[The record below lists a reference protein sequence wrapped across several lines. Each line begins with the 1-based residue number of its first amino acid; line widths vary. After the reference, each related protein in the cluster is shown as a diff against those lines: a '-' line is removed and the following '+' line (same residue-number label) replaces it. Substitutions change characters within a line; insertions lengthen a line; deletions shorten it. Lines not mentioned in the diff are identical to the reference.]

1 MDSFTGKTSTFLNL
15 EITNDGFYPD
25 IKLGELQRFYR
36 VPTEHKNDV
45 IEHHIRLAI
54 SDCNHQLAVQKA
66 KWRAQGFTMLEQ
78 VDAAMIGDELAN
90 VEQYKRA
97 VFCRTVGLLV
107 MAFATMN
114 RREVAENQAKES
126 EDTIQYFLAQS
137 GRAIRRLLGLT
148 ENVSV
153 ELL

>member
-1 MDSFTGKTSTFLNL
+1 MSFTGKPDTFLNT

-36 VPTEHKNDV
+36 VPAEYKQDV
-45 IEHHIRLAI
+45 IEHHTRLAI
-54 SDCNHQLAVQKA
+54 SDCNAQLAVKKA
-66 KWRAQGFTMLEQ
+66 EWVALGHTILEEVDTGMIAQEF
-78 VDAAMIGDELAN
+78 AN

-97 VFCRTVGLLV
+97 VFCRAVGLLV
-107 MAFATMN
+107 MAFATLN
-114 RREVAENQAKES
+114 RREVAENQAKEG

>member
-1 MDSFTGKTSTFLNL
+1 MSFTGKPDTFLNT

-36 VPTEHKNDV
+36 VPAEYKNDV
-45 IEHHIRLAI
+45 IEHHTRLAI
-54 SDCNHQLAVQKA
+54 SDCNAQLAVKKA
-66 KWRAQGFTMLEQ
+66 EWVALGHTMLEQ
-78 VDAAMIGDELAN
+78 VDAAMIGDELTK

-97 VFCRTVGLLV
+97 VFCRSVGLLV
-107 MAFATMN
+107 MAFATLN
-114 RREVAENQAKES
+114 RREVAENHAKES
-126 EDTIQYFLAQS
+126 DETIQYFLAQS

>member
-1 MDSFTGKTSTFLNL
+1 MSFTGKPDTFLQT
-15 EITNDGFYPD
+15 EIRNDGFYPD

-36 VPTEHKNDV
+36 VPTEYKQDV
-45 IEHHIRLAI
+45 IEHHTRLAI
-54 SDCNHQLAVQKA
+54 SDCNEQLVVKKA
-66 KWRAQGFTMLEQ
+66 QWNLQGFTMLEQ
-78 VDAAMIGDELAN
+78 VDAAAIGEELAK

-97 VFCRTVGLLV
+97 VFCRAVGLLL

-114 RREVAENQAKES
+114 RREQAENLAKEG
-126 EDTIQYFLAQS
+126 EDTYQYFLAQS
-137 GRAIRRLLGLT
+137 GRAIRRLMGVT

>member
-1 MDSFTGKTSTFLNL
+1 MSFTGKPDTFLAI

-36 VPTEHKNDV
+36 VPTEYKQDV
-45 IEHHIRLAI
+45 IEHHTRLAI
-54 SDCNHQLAVQKA
+54 SDCNAQLAVRKA
-66 KWRAQGFTMLEQ
+66 EWIAQGNTMLEQ
-78 VDAAMIGDELAN
+78 VSSATVGGELAH

-97 VFCRTVGLLV
+97 VFCRALGLLL

-114 RREVAENQAKES
+114 RREQAENLAKES
-126 EDTIQYFLAQS
+126 EDTHQYFLAQS

>member
-1 MDSFTGKTSTFLNL
+1 MSFTGKPDTFLNT
-15 EITNDGFYPD
+15 EIANDGFYPD

-36 VPTEHKNDV
+36 VPTEHKQDV
-45 IEHHIRLAI
+45 IEHHTRLAI
-54 SDCNHQLAVQKA
+54 GDCNNQLAVQKA
-66 KWRAQGFTMLEQ
+66 KWVAMGFTMLEQ
-78 VDAAMIGDELAN
+78 VDAATIGDELAK

-107 MAFATMN
+107 MAFATLN
-114 RREVAENQAKES
+114 RREVAENQAKEGD
-126 EDTIQYFLAQS
+126 ETIQYFLAQS

>member
-1 MDSFTGKTSTFLNL
+1 MSFTGKPDTFLNT

-36 VPTEHKNDV
+36 VPAEYKQDV
-45 IEHHIRLAI
+45 IEHHTRLAI
-54 SDCNHQLAVQKA
+54 SDCNAQLAVKKA
-66 KWRAQGFTMLEQ
+66 EWVALGHTMLEQ
-78 VDAAMIGDELAN
+78 VDAAMIGEELTK

-107 MAFATMN
+107 MAFATLN
-114 RREVAENQAKES
+114 RREVAENQAKEG

>member
-1 MDSFTGKTSTFLNL
+1 MSFTGKSETFLNT

-36 VPTEHKNDV
+36 VPAEYKQDV
-45 IEHHIRLAI
+45 IEHHTRLAI
-54 SDCNHQLAVQKA
+54 SDCNAQLAVRKA
-66 KWRAQGFTMLEQ
+66 AWIAQGHTMLEQ
-78 VDAAMIGDELAN
+78 VDAAMIGDELAK

-97 VFCRTVGLLV
+97 VFCRAVGLMV
-107 MAFATMN
+107 MAFATLN

>member
-1 MDSFTGKTSTFLNL
+1 MSFTGKSETFLNT

-36 VPTEHKNDV
+36 VPAEYKQDV
-45 IEHHIRLAI
+45 IEHHTRLAV
-54 SDCNHQLAVQKA
+54 SDCNAQLLVRKA
-66 KWRAQGFTMLEQ
+66 GWIAQGFTTLEQ
-78 VDAAMIGDELAN
+78 VNDSVVGGELAT

-97 VFCRTVGLLV
+97 VFSRAVGLLL
-107 MAFATMN
+107 MAFATLN
-114 RREVAENQAKES
+114 RREAAENIAKES
-126 EDTIQYFLAQS
+126 EETFQYHLAQS

-153 ELL
+153 ALL

>member
-1 MDSFTGKTSTFLNL
+1 MSFTGKSETFLNT

-25 IKLGELQRFYR
+25 INLGELQRFYR
-36 VPTEHKNDV
+36 VPAEYKQDV
-45 IEHHIRLAI
+45 IEHHTRLAI
-54 SDCNHQLAVQKA
+54 SDCNAQLAVKKA
-66 KWRAQGFTMLEQ
+66 EWNIQGFTMLEQ
-78 VDAAMIGDELAN
+78 VSSAEIGGQLER

-97 VFCRTVGLLV
+97 VFCRAVGLMV
-107 MAFATMN
+107 MAFATLN

-126 EDTIQYFLAQS
+126 DDTIQYFLAQS

>member
-1 MDSFTGKTSTFLNL
+1 MSFTGKPDTFLNT
-15 EITNDGFYPD
+15 EIKNDGFYPD

-36 VPTEHKNDV
+36 VPAEYKNDV
-45 IEHHIRLAI
+45 IEHHTRLAI
-54 SDCNHQLAVQKA
+54 SDCNSQLAVQKA

-78 VDAAMIGDELAN
+78 VDAAMIGEELAN

-107 MAFATMN
+107 MAFATLN
-114 RREVAENQAKES
+114 RREAAENLAKES
-126 EDTIQYFLAQS
+126 EDTYQYFLAQS

>member
-1 MDSFTGKTSTFLNL
+1 MSFTGKPDTYLNT

-36 VPTEHKNDV
+36 VPTEYKQDLV
-45 IEHHIRLAI
+45 EHHMRLAI
-54 SDCNHQLAVQKA
+54 SDCNQQLAVKKA
-66 KWRAQGFTMLEQ
+66 EWNVQGFTMLEQ
-78 VDAAMIGDELAN
+78 VDEMQIGDELAH

-97 VFCRTVGLLV
+97 VFCRAVGLMV
-107 MAFATMN
+107 MAFATLN

-126 EDTIQYFLAQS
+126 DETIQYFLAQS

>member
-1 MDSFTGKTSTFLNL
+1 MTSFTGKPEAFLNT

-36 VPTEHKNDV
+36 VPAEYKQEV
-45 IEHHIRLAI
+45 IEHHTRLAI
-54 SDCNHQLAVQKA
+54 SDCNEQLAAKKA
-66 KWRAQGFTMLEQ
+66 EWIAQGYDTLAMTSALE
-78 VDAAMIGDELAN
+78 VGDVLTN
-90 VEQYKRA
+90 IEQYKRA

-107 MAFATMN
+107 MAFATLN

-126 EDTIQYFLAQS
+126 DDTIQYFLAQS

>member
-1 MDSFTGKTSTFLNL
+1 MSFTGKSDTFLAI
-15 EITNDGFYPD
+15 EIANDGFYPD

-36 VPTEHKNDV
+36 VPAEYKQDV
-45 IEHHIRLAI
+45 IEHHTRLAI
-54 SDCNHQLAVQKA
+54 SDCNAQLAVKKA
-66 KWRAQGFTMLEQ
+66 EWIAQGHTMLEQ
-78 VDAAMIGDELAN
+78 VDTGMIAREFAN

-107 MAFATMN
+107 MAFATLN

-126 EDTIQYFLAQS
+126 DETIQYFLAQS

>member
-1 MDSFTGKTSTFLNL
+1 MSFTGKPDTFLHT

-36 VPTEHKNDV
+36 VPAEYKSDV
-45 IEHHIRLAI
+45 IEHHARLAI
-54 SDCNHQLAVQKA
+54 SDCNAQLAVKKA
-66 KWRAQGFTMLEQ
+66 EWIALGHTMLEQ
-78 VDAAMIGDELAN
+78 VDAAMIGDELTK

-97 VFCRTVGLLV
+97 VFCRTMGLLV
-107 MAFATMN
+107 MAFATLN
-114 RREVAENQAKES
+114 RREQAENLAKEGD
-126 EDTIQYFLAQS
+126 DTIQYHLAQS

>member
-1 MDSFTGKTSTFLNL
+1 MSFTGKPDTFLNT

-36 VPTEHKNDV
+36 VPAEYKSDV
-45 IEHHIRLAI
+45 IEHHTRLAI
-54 SDCNHQLAVQKA
+54 SDCNAQLAVKKA
-66 KWRAQGFTMLEQ
+66 EWIAQGFTMLES
-78 VDAAMIGDELAN
+78 VDNAMIGDELAK

-97 VFCRTVGLLV
+97 VFCRAMGLLV
-107 MAFATMN
+107 MAFATLN
-114 RREVAENQAKES
+114 RREQAENLAKEGD
-126 EDTIQYFLAQS
+126 ETIQYHLAQS